1 MLILLFIIL
10 WLVIWNCLTER
21 KLEKVERKLCKNIK
35 ILKKNL
41 KNIENTQEVL
51 FDYIN
56 SIYSDLERIDSN
68 EKN

>member
-21 KLEKVERKLCKNIK
+21 KLEKVERKSCKNIK

>member
-21 KLEKVERKLCKNIK
+21 KLEKVEKKLHKNIK
-35 ILKKNL
+35 ILKRNL
-41 KNIENTQEVL
+41 KNIESNQDNF

-56 SIYSDLERIDSN
+56 DIYLDLGRIKNN
-68 EKN
+68 EKK